1 LDIIPF
7 VSVQEIQGTYGKGG
21 AGENIV
27 NLIKHILERKKIWE
41 RYSPRE
47 DMFNYCLRI
56 LSKNSL
62 TAGRI

>member
-7 VSVQEIQGTYGKGG
+7 VSVQEIQGIYEKEG
-21 AGENIV
+21 AGENIA
-27 NLIKHILERKKIWE
+27 NLIKYILERKKIWE
-41 RYSPRE
+41 RYSPWE
-47 DMFNYCLRI
+47 DMFNYYLGI